1 MSMLKHP
8 LLLALSKRVDKKLS
22 PLRWIDLYA
31 AQYIADLYLEE
42 SDNDPLF
49 SAKQNN
55 EVVLSGT
62 TLDLFD
68 SPTASGT
75 SVPLSQNDLLVLTL
89 LCSYAVSQGR
99 TFLSM
104 RNLSQDVLNQA
115 VLSSAKACGYKAS
128 YSDTQGLLAAL
139 QSMHQP
145 ALLRRISVSAE
156 AALKLSEFSLP
167 LDEASVNEP
176 APLVLWQDQ
185 LYLAKYWMLHQRFEA
200 WLQSRSAYI
209 KTLEPGVLTPL
220 ASLLKSLFKLN
231 INANAEPD
239 WQAVA
244 AAHTLLNPFSVI
256 TGGPG
261 TGKTTTAASL
271 LCLLI
276 YRHQLA
282 FIFNGFN
289 GVRPHGSDP
298 IETIENKSLHIRLL
312 APTGKAAVRL
322 ADAIRHQ
329 LEQIESRLAGQGVQL
344 GKMSAC
350 LPASGETVHR
360 FLYELGGL
368 RDSFGRSQAF
378 KGEQVLL
385 NRSQLQAGSEM
396 SSVQHPQLQ
405 QPLDV
410 IIVDESS
417 MMDLALMV
425 ELVSLIPAHTQVIL
439 LGDHFQLPAVDP
451 GQVFA
456 DCVRRF
462 SRQTE
467 TLESLNALAQLTGFS
482 TLSLASGEAIETLG
496 QPKSAKISRQIR
508 ESELGFQPLCALR
521 KTYRFAGDLKQAA
534 DYIKNGETQAFI
546 KQFWQQSEHF
556 NSASSVVWHALNRT
570 TPPDYPAMAQGYV
583 GYFEAVAK
591 KASLPTLAKLFE
603 SYQLL
608 CSNLE
613 GPLGVQALNLY
624 IEQRFQYACFAN
636 SRPMSTR
643 TGSELYHGKAIL
655 VSRNHPHLG
664 IYNGD
669 IGFVI
674 EDPQDGN
681 LNVHFPAS
689 NQTVIVVPPARIKE
703 WQTAYAM
710 TVHKSQGSEYQRV
723 GVVLADYAGEL
734 LSRALLYTAVTR
746 SKEQCTIWAGD
757 DALKRAMGSEQVSLS
772 P

>member
-31 AQYIADLYLEE
+31 AQYIADLYREG
-42 SDNDPLF
+42 NNNTPQF
-49 SAKQNN
+49 SAKQPHDA
-55 EVVLSGT
+55 VLSGT

-68 SPTASGT
+68 SPAAASA
-75 SVPLSQNDLLVLTL
+75 SVSLTRSDLLVLAL

-99 TFLSM
+99 TFLSLGS
-104 RNLSQDVLNQA
+104 LSQDVLNQQ
-115 VLSSAKACGYKAS
+115 VLSSAKICGYKAS
-128 YSDTQGLLAAL
+128 YSDTQGLLDAL
-139 QSMHQP
+139 RSLHQP
-145 ALLRRISVSAE
+145 GLLRRISVSAE

-185 LYLAKYWMLHQRFEA
+185 LYLAKYWMLHQRFEV

-209 KTLEPGVLTPL
+209 KALEPDVLTPL
-220 ASLLKSLFKLN
+220 ARLLKSLFKLN
-231 INANAEPD
+231 DHTNTEPD

-282 FIFNGFN
+282 FIFNG
-289 GVRPHGSDP
+289 VRPAGSDP
-298 IETIENKSLHIRLL
+298 IENKSLHIRLL

-385 NRSQLQAGSEM
+385 NRSQAQADSEM
-396 SSVQHPQLQ
+396 SQAQDSQLHHPQQ
-405 QPLDV
+405 QRPLDV

-439 LGDHFQLPAVDP
+439 LGDHYQLPAVDP

-482 TLSLASGEAIETLG
+482 TQSLASGEAIETLG
-496 QPKSAKISRQIR
+496 QRK
-508 ESELGFQPLCALR
+508 SELGFQPLCALR

-534 DYIKNGETQAFI
+534 DYIKSGEIQAFI
-546 KQFWQQSEHF
+546 KHFWQQSEHF
-556 NSASSVVWHALNRT
+556 DSASRVVWHALNRT
-570 TPPDYPAMAQGYV
+570 TPPDYPAMAQVYAT
-583 GYFEAVAK
+583 YFEAVAE
-591 KASLPTLAKLFE
+591 KAPLSTLAKLFE
-603 SYQLL
+603 GYQLL

-613 GPLGVQALNLY
+613 GLLGVQALNLY
-624 IEQRFQYACFAN
+624 IEQRFQHACFAN
-636 SRPMSTR
+636 SRGMSVR
-643 TGSELYHGKAIL
+643 SGSELYHGKAIL
-655 VSRNHPHLG
+655 VTRNHPHLG

-689 NQTVIVVPPARIKE
+689 NQSVIVVPPARIKE

-723 GVVLADYAGEL
+723 GVILADYAGEL
-734 LSRALLYTAVTR
+734 LSRALLYTALTR
-746 SKEQCTIWAGD
+746 SKEQCTIWAAEE
-757 DALKRAMGSEQVSLS
+757 ALKKAFSVMGSDPAGLT